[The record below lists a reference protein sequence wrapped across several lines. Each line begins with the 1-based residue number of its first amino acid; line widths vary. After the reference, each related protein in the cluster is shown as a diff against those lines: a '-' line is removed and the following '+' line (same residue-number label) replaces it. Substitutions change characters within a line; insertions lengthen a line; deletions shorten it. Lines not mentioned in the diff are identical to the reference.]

1 MGPVTVET
9 VISAPRESVF
19 DFVGDLANHVAF
31 TDHFV
36 SDYRLARAR
45 SDGHGAAARF
55 RLENPGPKQWAEV
68 QFSVFERPRR
78 IVEEGQSGRFMRNRF
93 WTMWDF
99 SPEGNATRVELTFWS
114 EPATRWD
121 AFKESL
127 GARGW
132 VKRQN
137 GAALRRLRKIF
148 EEERDRPLAR
158 TTVAGLEPSKVARF
172 GDRPSRS
179 RVGALGPRGKG

>member
-31 TDHFV
+31 TDHFM
-36 SDYRLARAR
+36 SDFRLARAK
-45 SDGHGAAARF
+45 SDGQGAAARF

-78 IVEEGQSGRFMRNRF
+78 IVEEGHSGRFGRNKF

-99 SPEGNATRVELTFWS
+99 TPEGNATRVELTFWS

-137 GAALRRLRKIF
+137 ASALRRLRQIF

-158 TTVAGLEPSKVARF
+158 TTVAGLELQTLARF
-172 GDRPSRS
+172 GDHPSRS
-179 RVGALGPRGKG
+179 RLGALGPRSKG